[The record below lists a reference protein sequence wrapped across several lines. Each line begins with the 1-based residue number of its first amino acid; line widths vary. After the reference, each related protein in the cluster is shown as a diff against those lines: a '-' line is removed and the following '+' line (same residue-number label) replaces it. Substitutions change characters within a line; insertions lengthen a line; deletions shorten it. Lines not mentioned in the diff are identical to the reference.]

1 MKNKL
6 LFLLV
11 ILIVFPTLLLAAVQ
25 EKVFAGYFDI
35 PTNSPEKTEVIGRIH
50 LERNK
55 DVLTNPIPAG
65 YHFEILKQTDCST
78 WKPDTIYQNVLWE
91 C

>member
-11 ILIVFPTLLLAAVQ
+11 ILMAFPILLLAAVQ

-35 PTNSPEKTEVIGRIH
+35 PTNSPEKTE
-50 LERNK
+50 
-55 DVLTNPIPAG
+55 
-65 YHFEILKQTDCST
+65 LKFPTQ
-78 WKPDTIYQNVLWE
+78 INR
-91 C
+91 